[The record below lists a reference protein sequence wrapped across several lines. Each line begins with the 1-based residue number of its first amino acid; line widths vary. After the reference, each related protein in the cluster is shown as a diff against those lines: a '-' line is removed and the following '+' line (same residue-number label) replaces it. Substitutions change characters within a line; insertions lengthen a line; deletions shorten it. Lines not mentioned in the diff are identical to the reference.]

1 VLIGKPLWSSGRAAD
16 WEWFQFGQRRTINAR
31 NHTKE
36 VGEYALHVQC
46 AWHITHGDEVV
57 VGNHDLY
64 YPPEETD
71 DRPEDFNWEPLGSNR
86 RDKRI
91 AALFQGETRQ
101 FLVRRIEV
109 GEAGR
114 FRILLDNDYA
124 LDVFPDD
131 SLSDEHWRI
140 SEKTSPAPREDAG
153 VVTCIQPHLM
163 LRGVVGLAALARR
176 RFQRRRQPQ
185 LLVPTQRFHK
195 TVALDA
201 IRFRSYAS

>member
-1 VLIGKPLWSSGRAAD
+1 MIS
-16 WEWFQFGQRRTINAR
+16 TIR
-31 NHTKE
+31 LKK
-36 VGEYALHVQC
+36 
-46 AWHITHGDEVV
+46 
-57 VGNHDLY
+57 
-64 YPPEETD
+64 TD

-140 SEKTSPAPREDAG
+140 SNPYVEGPHF
-153 VVTCIQPHLM
+153 VVT
-163 LRGVVGLAALARR
+163 GKGLETRLFSHALPRCCCNI
-176 RFQRRRQPQ
+176 PVT
-185 LLVPTQRFHK
+185 LIL
-195 TVALDA
+195 
-201 IRFRSYAS
+201 